1 MKYPNFFDAV
11 PTIELTDP
19 LAEVLGTFENGRM
32 SISYLDV
39 VKGSGHSC
47 PTVAGAYLMT
57 YHALKALF
65 PGQVGVRGM
74 ISVKVA
80 QNIAEGTTGVISNA
94 ITYITGA
101 AAKGGFKGIN
111 GNFVRHSLMLFNQEV
126 PSIRFTRLDNEESV
140 DVFYD
145 PDSIKADPKQL
156 ELMQLIL
163 QDKAS
168 LWHKEEFANI
178 WQERVKRIL
187 IDNFDNPSVIRV
199 HKL

>member
-1 MKYPNFFDAV
+1 MNYPDFFDTV

-19 LAEVLGTFENGRM
+19 LAEILGTFEKGEL

-57 YHALKALF
+57 YHALKTLF
-65 PGQVGVRGM
+65 PTQAAVRGK
-74 ISVKVA
+74 IAVEIA
-80 QNIAEGTTGVISNA
+80 QDIEEGTTGVIANV

-101 AAKGGFKGIN
+101 AGKSGFKGLN
-111 GNFVRHSLMLFNQEV
+111 GNFARHSLMTFGQEV
-126 PSIRFTRLDNEESV
+126 PSIRFARLDTQTSV

-145 PDSIKADPKQL
+145 PSSIKPDPKQM

-178 WQERVKRIL
+178 WQERVRKIL
-187 IDNFDNPSVIRV
+187 LENFESPSVIRV
-199 HKL
+199 EKL